1 MACWLALA
9 TEPAVPSSPLPSGA
23 GGTQR
28 LTRAVGKSLAMEMIL
43 TGDRI
48 DPFVSEAPT
57 PVLTVTPWTLGT
69 FSPLLVKVQV
79 LVFLCSLMI
88 FQPVLH
94 L

>member
-1 MACWLALA
+1 MGLKKQGPTERRHFSICFCRQLLCSWL
-9 TEPAVPSSPLPSGA
+9 S
-23 GGTQR
+23 
-28 LTRAVGKSLAMEMIL
+28 
-43 TGDRI
+43 